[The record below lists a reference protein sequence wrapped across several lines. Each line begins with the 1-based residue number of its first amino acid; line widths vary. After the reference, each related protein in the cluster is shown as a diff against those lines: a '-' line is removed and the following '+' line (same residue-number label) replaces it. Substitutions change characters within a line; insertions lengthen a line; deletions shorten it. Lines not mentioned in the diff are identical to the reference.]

1 MDERGLV
8 ELDDSIPKTSKIDG
22 ERAVIDAARA

>member
-8 ELDDSIPKTSKIDG
+8 ELDDTVPRISAIDG
-22 ERAVIDAARA
+22 ERAELDARI